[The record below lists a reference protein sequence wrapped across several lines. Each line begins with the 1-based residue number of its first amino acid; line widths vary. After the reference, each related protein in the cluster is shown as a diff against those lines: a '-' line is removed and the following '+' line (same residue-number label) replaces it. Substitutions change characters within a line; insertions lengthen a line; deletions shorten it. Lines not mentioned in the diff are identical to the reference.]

1 MHAVHTQNLSIFLGE
16 SQALTNISCCIK
28 EGEFVAI
35 LGPNGAGK
43 STFLKVLL
51 GVLEPSGGN
60 VQIFEQSPRKVNPEW
75 IGYVPQAKTLDRNFP
90 ALATELV
97 VTGMHRTWLRRISGA
112 DRAAARDALK
122 MVGADHLANRPLS
135 KLSGGELQRIYL
147 ARSLARKPR
156 LILLDEPATG
166 IDTVGETDFYRLLDS
181 YRHKHNATI
190 LMITHNQEVA
200 SQHADRVM
208 VLNRR
213 LFGFGTPAETMC
225 DECLHSAYSTE
236 NQNSNIPDLRTGA
249 NHA

>member
-1 MHAVHTQNLSIFLGE
+1 MHAVHTHNLSLFLGE
-16 SQALTNISCCIK
+16 SQALADISCCVR

-51 GVLEPSGGN
+51 GVLEPSSGN
-60 VQIFEQSPRKVNPEW
+60 VLVFEKKPREVDPAW

-97 VTGMHRTWLRRISGA
+97 VTGLHRTWRRRISAA
-112 DRAAARDALK
+112 DRTAALSALE
-122 MVGADHLANRPLS
+122 MVGASHLADRPLS
-135 KLSGGELQRIYL
+135 ALSGGELQRIYL

-166 IDTVGETDFYRLLDS
+166 IDTVGETDFYRLLAR
-181 YRHKHNATI
+181 YRNEQNATI

-200 SQHADRVM
+200 SAHADRVM

-213 LFGFGTPAETMC
+213 LLGFGTPQETMC
-225 DECLHSAYSTE
+225 DECLQSAYGPAHHPLHLT
-236 NQNSNIPDLRTGA
+236 DLRAGS
-249 NHA
+249 HA

>member
-1 MHAVHTQNLSIFLGE
+1 MHAVHTHNLSLFMGE
-16 SQALTNISCCIK
+16 SQALADISCCVR

-51 GVLEPSGGN
+51 GVLEPSSGN
-60 VQIFEQSPRKVNPEW
+60 VLVFEKRPREVDPAW

-97 VTGMHRTWLRRISGA
+97 VTGLHRTWRRRISAA
-112 DRAAARDALK
+112 DRAAALASLE
-122 MVGADHLANRPLS
+122 MVGASHLANRPLS
-135 KLSGGELQRIYL
+135 ALSGGELQRIYL

-166 IDTVGETDFYRLLDS
+166 IDTVGETDFYRLLAR
-181 YRHKHNATI
+181 YRSEQNATI

-200 SQHADRVM
+200 SAHADRVM

-213 LFGFGTPAETMC
+213 LLGFGTPQETMC
-225 DECLHSAYSTE
+225 DECLQSAYGPAHHPL
-236 NQNSNIPDLRTGA
+236 NIIDLRADG
-249 NHA
+249 HV